1 MSAVGRRGSGRESRP
16 RESVEPLE
24 NVLSKVAGIRVNQL
38 AKELGVE
45 SKAILA
51 KCREEGL
58 GEKVPNHM
66 SVLSLGLTQSVR
78 EWFSGGGVATAVE
91 TAAPVGVAAKPRLLR
106 KVSSDRA
113 EQMDGGSDMIVDR
126 REPTPTM
133 APVPPAAE
141 RPAAVTP
148 VVAEA
153 PPAASAAPAVP
164 PVEPP
169 AKSVAHVAEVLGEIP
184 HKPPTSH
191 VSPSTAVPVVASA
204 TPAPAPAVMAPAVA
218 PVSVPQSPAVTP
230 APALRPAATAPA
242 VAPQAIRPPVAG
254 GAGGPPQA
262 APAALLGPQG
272 MPAERP
278 LRPTVSIL
286 RQPTGPAAGERKP
299 LPKPVAFTPK
309 PAVIQGPVVVR
320 EEKPDHLPPL
330 RRPGMP
336 RPGFNGPTDSPTF
349 IQARAKQGG
358 GVVRTTEEEDE
369 AKKAAAK
376 KLSNSV
382 RRRGLDGRRG
392 EAGEK
397 MKEFTN
403 ADLIARQDALNAATS
418 VRAGVDRRL
427 KGVMGRGQHAI
438 AKTNVQKGEPIYVE
452 EPITARSLSAAL
464 GVKTSDLLKRL
475 MRQKMLVTINQTLD
489 TAIAEGLAMEF
500 GLELRIAQQATMEE
514 LLIQEFDART
524 VNAEDLLPRAPVVT
538 ILGHVDHGKTS
549 LLDKIRNAN
558 VAAGEA
564 GGITQHTAAWM
575 VTLGEGESAKRV
587 TFIDTPGHQAF
598 TSMRARGANMTDVVV
613 LVVSAAEG
621 VQPQTIESINHA
633 KAAEVPI
640 VVAMNKIDRADA
652 NPDMVL
658 GQLNSHGLVPVE
670 WGGDIEVV
678 RTSATTG
685 QGINELIEILDYQ
698 STLLELKADPK
709 APARGTV
716 IEATID
722 GGLGSVATV
731 LVQDGTLR
739 PGDIILT
746 GPGYGRVRSL
756 WNDRGENIT
765 EAGPSVPVIVSGLD
779 ESPHAG
785 DKLFVLDDFDRARSI
800 AEERSTQTRQTHL
813 SSAAKVTLDNLFDTM
828 RSGDIKTINLILK
841 GDVQGSVETLA
852 ATVTG
857 QNTEEVRVRVIHAAV
872 GGITESDVELAA
884 AGAGAVIIGFSVVP
898 DAAARALAEQLRVEI
913 RLYNVIYE
921 IFDDLKKALSG
932 MLEPEVR
939 EKLHGHA
946 EVRQVFKHSKIGTIA
961 GCYVTDGHIQRGSK
975 IRLSRG
981 GIVVMEDLAIE
992 TLKRVKEDVKEV
1004 KTGFECG
1011 IKLSGYDDVKV
1022 GDVLEAYIKET
1033 IQRTL

>member
-1 MSAVGRRGSGRESRP
+1 MGRELSSGP
-16 RESVEPLE
+16 SAHGTVDTLE
-24 NVLSKVAGIRVNQL
+24 IVLIKGIRVNQL

-66 SVLSLGLTQSVR
+66 SVLSIGLTETVR
-78 EWFSGGGVATAVE
+78 EWFSGGGTATAVE
-91 TAAPVGVAAKPRLLR
+91 TAVATKPKVTRKPAAAAAGSEGGAPTNGHGLSTAVAEPPPQSRSSRLSQISDEP
-106 KVSSDRA
+106 SSPDPEPEADA
-113 EQMDGGSDMIVDR
+113 ETAAPTPVAEVPVT
-126 REPTPTM
+126 EPTP
-133 APVPPAAE
+133 A
-141 RPAAVTP
+141 
-148 VVAEA
+148 A
-153 PPAASAAPAVP
+153 PPSAPAVVAPTPAAPVEAPRAPVVP
-164 PVEPP
+164 PV
-169 AKSVAHVAEVLGEIP
+169 
-184 HKPPTSH
+184 
-191 VSPSTAVPVVASA
+191 
-204 TPAPAPAVMAPAVA
+204 
-218 PVSVPQSPAVTP
+218 Q
-230 APALRPAATAPA
+230 RPAATVAPVTRPA
-242 VAPQAIRPPVAG
+242 VAGGPPVT
-254 GAGGPPQA
+254 AGGPPQA
-262 APAALLGPQG
+262 APAALMNSQG
-272 MPAERP
+272 MPADRP
-278 LRPTVSIL
+278 LRPTVSL
-286 RQPTGPAAGERKP
+286 SSRTAPPAAGGERKP
-299 LPKPVAFTPK
+299 LPRPVAFTPK
-309 PAVIQGPVVVR
+309 PAVIQGPTVVR
-320 EEKPDHLPPL
+320 EEAPEHLPPL

-336 RPGFNGPTDSPTF
+336 RPGFSGPTDSPTF

-376 KLSNSV
+376 KASLSV

-392 EAGEK
+392 EASEK
-397 MKEFTN
+397 LKEFTN
-403 ADLIARQDALNAATS
+403 ADLIARRDALNAATS
-418 VRAGVDRRL
+418 VRAGVDRHLR
-427 KGVMGRGQHAI
+427 GVMGRGQHAV
-438 AKTNVQKGEPIYVE
+438 AKTNVQKGEPIYIE
-452 EPITARSLSAAL
+452 EPITVRSLSAAL
-464 GVKTSDLLKRL
+464 GVKANDVLKRL
-475 MRQKMLVTINQTLD
+475 MRQKMMVTINQTLEVD
-489 TAIAEGLAMEF
+489 VAEAMALEF
-500 GLELRIAQQATMEE
+500 GLELRIVQQATQEE
-514 LLIQEFDART
+514 LLIQEFEARVVSEET
-524 VNAEDLLPRAPVVT
+524 LILRPPVVT

-575 VTLGEGESAKRV
+575 VTLGEGDAAKRV

-658 GQLNSHGLVPVE
+658 GQLAANGLNPVE
-670 WGGDIEVV
+670 WGGDTEVI

-685 QGINELIEILDYQ
+685 QGVNDLIEILDYQ
-698 STLLELKADPK
+698 ATLLDLKADPTV
-709 APARGTV
+709 PARGTV

-722 GGLGSVATV
+722 SGLGSVATV
-731 LVQDGTLR
+731 LVQSGTLR

-756 WNDRGENIT
+756 WNDRGENIA

-779 ESPHAG
+779 ESPMAG
-785 DKLFVLDDFDRARSI
+785 DKLFVLDDFERARAI
-800 AEERSTQTRQTHL
+800 AEERSTLTRQTQL
-813 SSAAKVTLDNLFDTM
+813 SSASKVTLENLFDTM
-828 RSGDIKTINLILK
+828 KTGDIKTINLILK

-857 QNTEEVRVRVIHAAV
+857 QNTEEVRVKVIHAAV

-913 RLYNVIYE
+913 RLYSVIYE

-932 MLEPEVR
+932 MLEPEIR

-946 EVRQVFKHSKIGTIA
+946 EVRQVFKHSKIGSIA
-961 GCYVTDGHIQRGSK
+961 GCYITDGHIQRGSK
-975 IRLSRG
+975 IRLTRG
-981 GIVVMEDLAIE
+981 GIVITEDLSIE

-1011 IKLSGYDDVKV
+1011 IKLANYDDVKV
-1022 GDVLEAYIKET
+1022 GDILEGYIKET

>member
-1 MSAVGRRGSGRESRP
+1 MDT
-16 RESVEPLE
+16 LE
-24 NVLSKVAGIRVNQL
+24 IVLSKGIRVNQL

-66 SVLSLGLTQSVR
+66 SVLSIGLTETVR
-78 EWFSGGGVATAVE
+78 EWFSGGGVQTAVE
-91 TAAPVGVAAKPRLLR
+91 TAAPVGVATRPKLARKSVGAEGNGSNGNGGGTATLEPPPPPRDTTP
-106 KVSSDRA
+106 VA
-113 EQMDGGSDMIVDR
+113 EAPAPEPE
-126 REPTPTM
+126 REPTPAAPEPVVA
-133 APVPPAAE
+133 APVELPPAATPITTKPSDAPAVVAPAVTAAAVLPVA
-141 RPAAVTP
+141 PAAAPPVDAPRP
-148 VVAEA
+148 VVA
-153 PPAASAAPAVP
+153 P
-164 PVEPP
+164 
-169 AKSVAHVAEVLGEIP
+169 
-184 HKPPTSH
+184 
-191 VSPSTAVPVVASA
+191 
-204 TPAPAPAVMAPAVA
+204 
-218 PVSVPQSPAVTP
+218 
-230 APALRPAATAPA
+230 PALRPAATLPTTPVRPA
-242 VAPQAIRPPVAG
+242 V
-254 GAGGPPQA
+254 AGGPPQA
-262 APAALLGPQG
+262 APAALMNPQG
-272 MPAERP
+272 LIAERP
-278 LRPTVSIL
+278 LRPTVSL
-286 RQPTGPAAGERKP
+286 SSRTAPPAAGGERKP
-299 LPKPVAFTPK
+299 LPRSVAFVPK
-309 PAVIQGPVVVR
+309 PAVIQGPTVVR

-336 RPGFNGPTDSPTF
+336 RPGFSGPADSPTF

-358 GVVRTTEEEDE
+358 GIVRTTEEEDE

-392 EAGEK
+392 DAGDK
-397 MKEFTN
+397 LKEFTN
-403 ADLIARQDALNAATS
+403 ADLIARRDALNAATANKA
-418 VRAGVDRRL
+418 RVDRTLR
-427 KGVMGRGQHAI
+427 GVMARGQHAI
-438 AKTNVQKGEPIYVE
+438 AKTTVQKGEPIYIE
-452 EPITARSLSAAL
+452 EPITARSLSTAL
-464 GVKTSDLLKRL
+464 GVKTNDILKRL
-475 MRQKMLVTINQTLD
+475 MRQKMMVTINQTLD
-489 TAIAEGLAMEF
+489 TAVAEGLALEF

-514 LLIQEFDART
+514 LLVDEFEART

-549 LLDKIRNAN
+549 LLDRIRNAN

-575 VTLGEGESAKRV
+575 VTLGEGEAAKRV

-658 GQLNSHGLVPVE
+658 GQLAANGLNPVE
-670 WGGDIEVV
+670 WGGDTEVI

-685 QGINELIEILDYQ
+685 EGVNDLIEILDYQ
-698 STLLELKADPK
+698 STLLDLKADPK

-779 ESPHAG
+779 ESPQAG

-813 SSAAKVTLDNLFDTM
+813 SSAAKVTLENLFDTM
-828 RSGDIKTINLILK
+828 RVGDIKTINLIIK
-841 GDVQGSVETLA
+841 ADVQGSVETLA

-913 RLYNVIYE
+913 RQYNVIYE

-932 MLEPEVR
+932 MLEPEIR

-946 EVRQVFKHSKIGTIA
+946 EVRAVFKHSKIGTIA
-961 GCYVTDGHIQRGSK
+961 GCYITDGHIQRGSK
-975 IRLSRG
+975 IRLTRG
-981 GIVVMEDLAIE
+981 GIVVVEDLSIE

-1011 IKLSGYDDVKV
+1011 IKLANYDDVKV
-1022 GDVLEAYIKET
+1022 GDILEGYIKET

>member
-1 MSAVGRRGSGRESRP
+1 MRRRCYNDRIRETWAEWSETGPPARGT
-16 RESVEPLE
+16 VDTLE
-24 NVLSKVAGIRVNQL
+24 IVLSKGIRVNQL

-45 SKAILA
+45 SKQILA

-66 SVLSLGLTQSVR
+66 SVLSIGLTETVR
-78 EWFSGGGVATAVE
+78 EWFSGGGVQTAVE
-91 TAAPVGVAAKPRLLR
+91 TAAPVGVATRPKTAR
-106 KVSSDRA
+106 KTGSDRITTTTEA
-113 EQMDGGSDMIVDR
+113 PPRGEGSHGSGNGHAVVTTPD
-126 REPTPTM
+126 EPNEP
-133 APVPPAAE
+133 APAAE
-141 RPAAVTP
+141 LPPTVPEPLPPLVTEPTDDRAAEPVAGPAVVAPSPVQAPPPTAFEPASRLPAAATP
-148 VVAEA
+148 ARPGVVA
-153 PPAASAAPAVP
+153 PPAARPANAP
-164 PVEPP
+164 PVGRPP
-169 AKSVAHVAEVLGEIP
+169 
-184 HKPPTSH
+184 
-191 VSPSTAVPVVASA
+191 
-204 TPAPAPAVMAPAVA
+204 MAPA
-218 PVSVPQSPAVTP
+218 AV
-230 APALRPAATAPA
+230 
-242 VAPQAIRPPVAG
+242 
-254 GAGGPPQA
+254 GGPPQA
-262 APAALLGPQG
+262 APAALLNPQG
-272 MPAERP
+272 MPVDRP
-278 LRPTVSIL
+278 LRPTVSL
-286 RQPTGPAAGERKP
+286 SSRTAPPAMGERKP

-309 PAVIQGPVVVR
+309 PAVIQGPTVVR
-320 EEKPDHLPPL
+320 EEAPEHLPPL

-336 RPGFNGPTDSPTF
+336 RPGFAGPTDSPTF

-358 GVVRTTEEEDE
+358 GVIRTEEEDE

-376 KLSNSV
+376 KASLSV

-392 EAGEK
+392 EASEK
-397 MKEFTN
+397 LKEFTE
-403 ADLIARQDALNAATS
+403 ADLIARRDALNAATS
-418 VRAGVDRRL
+418 VRAGVDRHLQR
-427 KGVMGRGQHAI
+427 VTSRGQHAI
-438 AKTNVQKGEPIYVE
+438 AKTTVQKGEPIYIE

-464 GVKTSDLLKRL
+464 GVKTNDILKRL
-475 MRQKMLVTINQTLD
+475 MRQKMMVTINQTLD
-489 TAIAEGLAMEF
+489 TAVAESLALEF

-514 LLIQEFDART
+514 LLIEEFAART
-524 VNAEDLLPRAPVVT
+524 VEPENLLPRAPVVT

-549 LLDKIRNAN
+549 LLDRIRNAN

-575 VTLGEGESAKRV
+575 VSLGEGDDAKRV

-633 KAAEVPI
+633 KAAGVPI

-658 GQLNSHGLVPVE
+658 GQLATHGLN
-670 WGGDIEVV
+670 WTQYGGDTEVV

-685 QGINELIEILDYQ
+685 EGITELIEVLDYQ
-698 STLLELKADPK
+698 ATLLELKADPT

-739 PGDIILT
+739 PGDIILM

-756 WNDRGENIT
+756 WNDRGENIS

-779 ESPHAG
+779 ESPQAG

-800 AEERSTQTRQTHL
+800 AEERATQTRQTHL
-813 SSAAKVTLDNLFDTM
+813 SSAAKVTLENLFDTM
-828 RSGDIKTINLILK
+828 KSGDIKTINLIIK

-932 MLEPEVR
+932 MLEPEIR

-961 GCYVTDGHIQRGSK
+961 GCYITDGHIQRGSK

-981 GIVVMEDLAIE
+981 GIVITEDLSIE

-1011 IKLSGYDDVKV
+1011 IKLANYDDVKV
-1022 GDVLEAYIKET
+1022 GDILEGYIKET